1 MTTDRLEVE
10 PREAP
15 LCATLQEACERWA
28 SRPAITFGATTITY
42 DALWGRV
49 VSLAAGYERLGIGRG
64 DRVLCQFRNCP
75 EHVIAIAAAWMR
87 GAVHVGADND
97 LTGAELARLAQRLG
111 AAALLFQPARDRT
124 DGLAPLPVVAAECP
138 QAHLVVHAPAAG
150 AGELGG
156 ADAGTHH
163 SLERLIAEG
172 GSASAE
178 RQGPL
183 DTAVLFLT
191 SGTTGE
197 PKAVVESRSAHWAKM
212 QLFADGFLP
221 GPDDVHLLYLPIS
234 HVFGFRLALLTL
246 LRGGRLVLLERFSPA
261 RALELVQEERVTV
274 LPGVPAHL
282 RLLRESYDP
291 ARHDVGSLRW
301 VLSAAAGLPRELAE
315 WVYEAL
321 DARIMF
327 VYGCSEGFTT
337 LTNAATDILAG
348 SVGNTVFRGP
358 PGTPAA
364 GTVRILEPG
373 TGAALPTGE
382 TGELAF
388 GAVMPVTYWDHP
400 EVAVDG
406 WYRTGD
412 LGHLDEAGR
421 VYVTGRLKELIN
433 RGGLHVSIAE
443 VEMALARHPVVADA
457 AVIAVPD
464 RVMGEAVCA
473 CIVPAGDTPVSLA
486 ELRSFLS
493 EHLARHKLPDE
504 LCVLEAIPR
513 TDIGKVDRRSL
524 SAHVLSG
531 GVARQRAR
539 D

>member
-1 MTTDRLEVE
+1 MTTDRVGAEQQ
-10 PREAP
+10 RGAP

-28 SRPAITFGATTITY
+28 PRPAITFNGTTITY
-42 DALWGRV
+42 DAVWRRV
-49 VSLAAGYERLGIGRG
+49 VSLAAAYERLGIGRG

-75 EHVIAIAAAWMR
+75 EHVIAIAAAWWR

-97 LTGAELARLAQRLG
+97 LTGPELTRLVQRLQ
-111 AAALLFQPARDRT
+111 AAALLFQPGRDAA
-124 DGLAPLPVVAAECP
+124 DGLAPLRVVAAECP
-138 QAHLVVHAPAAG
+138 DTHLVVHG
-150 AGELGG
+150 ASG
-156 ADAGTHH
+156 AHEPSDESHH
-163 SLERLIAEG
+163 SLEGLMDE
-172 GSASAE
+172 SETASAE
-178 RQGPL
+178 PFGPL

-197 PKAVVESRSAHWAKM
+197 PKAIIESRSAHWAKM

-246 LRGGRLVLLERFSPA
+246 LRGGRLVLLERFSAA
-261 RALELVQEERVTV
+261 RALELVQEQRVTV

-282 RLLRESYDP
+282 RLLRERHDP
-291 ARHDVGSLRW
+291 ARDDVTSLRW

-321 DARIMF
+321 GARIMF

-337 LTNAATDILAG
+337 LTNDPADIIAG

-364 GTVRILEPG
+364 GTVSIIDPR
-373 TGAALPTGE
+373 TAAAIATGE
-382 TGELAF
+382 TGEIAY
-388 GAVMPVTYWDHP
+388 GARMPVTYWDHP

-433 RGGLHVSIAE
+433 RGGLHVSITE
-443 VEMALARHPVVADA
+443 VEMALARHPAVTDT
-457 AVIAVPD
+457 AVIPVPD
-464 RVMGEAVCA
+464 PVMGEAVCA
-473 CIVPAGDTPVSLA
+473 CIVTAGDAPVSLG

-504 LCVLEAIPR
+504 LCVLQAIPR

-524 SAHVLSG
+524 SARVLNGS
-531 GVARQRAR
+531 VARQRAR